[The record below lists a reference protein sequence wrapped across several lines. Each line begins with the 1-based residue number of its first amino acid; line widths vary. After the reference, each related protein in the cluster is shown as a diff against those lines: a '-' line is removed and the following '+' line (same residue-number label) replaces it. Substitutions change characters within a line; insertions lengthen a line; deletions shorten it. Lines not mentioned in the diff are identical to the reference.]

1 MIPCVAAASKRSLI
15 LSWMALLTMP
25 ALAAGQIG
33 LSSGLGQVVLVAR
46 SAPGG
51 SIDSVGLPVQRAG
64 SRAGREIMVA
74 VRVSANTAYRL
85 SVVRCDPQ
93 DSPYGRIQVQGVSGE
108 FQRVER
114 GTSILVALGQAES
127 GTGRVTVL
135 YRMQP
140 SSSLEPAVALPIRY
154 ELAIAPQL

>member
-1 MIPCVAAASKRSLI
+1 MIPRVAAALTRILI
-15 LSWMALLTMP
+15 LSWMTFLIMP
-25 ALAAGQIG
+25 AVAAGQTG

-46 SAPGG
+46 SAPRG
-51 SIDSVGLPVQRAG
+51 SIESVGIPVERAG
-64 SRAGREIMVA
+64 NREGREIAVA

-85 SVVRCDPQ
+85 SVIRCDPK
-93 DSPYGRIQVQGVSGE
+93 DSPYGGMQVQGVSGE

-127 GTGRVTVL
+127 GTGSLTVV

-140 SSSLEPAVALPIRY
+140 SISSGPAMVLPIRY